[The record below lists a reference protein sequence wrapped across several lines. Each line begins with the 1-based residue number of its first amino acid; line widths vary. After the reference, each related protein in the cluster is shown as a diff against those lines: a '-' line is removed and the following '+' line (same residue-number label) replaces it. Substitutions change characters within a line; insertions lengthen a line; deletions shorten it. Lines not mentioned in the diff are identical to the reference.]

1 MWLVAEMSLYSG
13 VPDPTPHSFWWAE
26 VREEGE
32 NIPNPPPPQSLIAL
46 GDSWRTFQSQI
57 PHLVW

>member
-32 NIPNPPPPQSLIAL
+32 NIPNPPPTPVSDCP
-46 GDSWRTFQSQI
+46 G
-57 PHLVW
+57 